1 MSFCPVPWNFQ
12 AIQNN
17 GCIRVCCQMNST
29 DERGTIFKEDG
40 TPYNARIDNLNE
52 VRNAQFIKK
61 K

>member
-40 TPYNARIDNLNE
+40 TP
-52 VRNAQFIKK
+52 
-61 K
+61 